1 MPLLN
6 LIRKL
11 SLRSKSSSTS
21 TVADAEALVNRL
33 SSVLARA
40 TKARFPPLSLSS
52 SNNPSPAAAVFIQ
65 SGVDVAS
72 QLRLFNEVCVSV
84 RTAPTVQFV
93 DNCVFIVNSVLRTMR
108 DDSPALPSS
117 PGGSN
122 NASLQQP
129 SPSILKSLVA
139 GFQGVLEGYLCDKT
153 STKNSVG
160 SLSFFRNIFS
170 SFPTLSVRLLPIV
183 ASAINEGKISKSF
196 RLGEAF
202 SSMTTIV
209 QQCSSSWAA
218 DLVCDVRNSQ
228 ASAKK
233 SGKASTSATL
243 DVPSLRTVRQV
254 LRSSAPALFTA
265 IASTLNQIKKQEHD
279 GKNSESKG
287 NGAVLSL
294 KNAREPLDLA
304 KALIK
309 ANLLRSDGQSAMS
322 SSEKGGPLSNEAQSM
337 LSSVA
342 ATSQVAKESVQQQ
355 CRGILK
361 DAGVDFEESQSSM
374 IDEEKA
380 ENIQAEEAESATDMA
395 TDTQVEKKKRKKVK
409 T

>member
-1 MPLLN
+1 
-6 LIRKL
+6 
-11 SLRSKSSSTS
+11 
-21 TVADAEALVNRL
+21 
-33 SSVLARA
+33 
-40 TKARFPPLSLSS
+40 
-52 SNNPSPAAAVFIQ
+52 
-65 SGVDVAS
+65 
-72 QLRLFNEVCVSV
+72 
-84 RTAPTVQFV
+84 
-93 DNCVFIVNSVLRTMR
+93 
-108 DDSPALPSS
+108 
-117 PGGSN
+117 
-122 NASLQQP
+122 
-129 SPSILKSLVA
+129 
-139 GFQGVLEGYLCDKT
+139 
-153 STKNSVG
+153 
-160 SLSFFRNIFS
+160 
-170 SFPTLSVRLLPIV
+170 
-183 ASAINEGKISKSF
+183 
-196 RLGEAF
+196 
-202 SSMTTIV
+202 MTTIV

-218 DLVCDVRNSQ
+218 DLFCDVRNSQ

-233 SGKASTSATL
+233 SGKASTSVTL